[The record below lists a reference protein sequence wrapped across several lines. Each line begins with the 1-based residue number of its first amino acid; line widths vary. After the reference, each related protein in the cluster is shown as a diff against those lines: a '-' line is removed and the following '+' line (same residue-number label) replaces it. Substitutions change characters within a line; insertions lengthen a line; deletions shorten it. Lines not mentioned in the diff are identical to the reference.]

1 MVVENKPG
9 AAGQIGVA
17 EVAKGAADGHAVV
30 LGSPGAAAIN
40 MHLRKL
46 SYDPAAD
53 LAAITPMAII
63 PTALAVNP
71 ALPVNTLAEFI
82 SYARERP
89 GQLNFSIS
97 GVGSQGH
104 LAGELLKAR
113 AGLSIQNIPF
123 SGTAP
128 ATTAILSGQVQAGIS
143 DLTTLLPLAQ
153 DGRVRILAVVDAK
166 RAQSAPQIPTVA
178 DRPAGLRGQRLG
190 RHVRGH
196 GHAAGRARP
205 LERRG
210 DRHPRSC
217 GDARRLRA
225 CGHGKRRP
233 AREFH
238 LGEIREMGRRHQE
251 REHQG
256 RIDDRASAQ
265 RRCLLSFHADPD
277 KKKVGESSWEDAM
290 TTTMRFVAIL
300 FAAAFAVVQA
310 GTAQAELK
318 NQWVDYRHGDAKLK
332 GYMAYDDKIPG
343 KRPAVLVI
351 HARSGHVAANAQGSG
366 RDLGQARLRVV
377 RGRHFR
383 LRPGRAAEER

>member
-1 MVVENKPG
+1 MIKSACIVAVSLSLASAALAQSFPSRPVRIVVPFPPGGSVDLIARTIGPHLAERFGQPVVVENKPG

-30 LGSPGAAAIN
+30 LSSPGAAAIN

-153 DGRVRILAVVDAK
+153 DGSVRILAVVDAK

-178 DRPAGLRGQRLG
+178 ESALPGFVASGWVALFAAAATPPAVLDRWNAEVTAILDLAEVRAGF
-190 RHVRGH
+190 VR
-196 GHAAGRARP
+196 AGMEA
-205 LERRG
+205 
-210 DRHPRSC
+210 DPRT
-217 GDARRLRA
+217 RQE
-225 CGHGKRRP
+225 

-238 LGEIREMGRRHQE
+238 LGEIR
-251 REHQG
+251 
-256 RIDDRASAQ
+256 
-265 RRCLLSFHADPD
+265 
-277 KKKVGESSWEDAM
+277 KW
-290 TTTMRFVAIL
+290 
-300 FAAAFAVVQA
+300 
-310 GTAQAELK
+310 
-318 NQWVDYRHGDAKLK
+318 GDA
-332 GYMAYDDKIPG
+332 I
-343 KRPAVLVI
+343 
-351 HARSGHVAANAQGSG
+351 RSANIK
-366 RDLGQARLRVV
+366 V
-377 RGRHFR
+377 
-383 LRPGRAAEER
+383 E